1 MSNPQRTLFSLSAK
15 NGGLGIPDPVVKASE
30 QFEMSKKTSSL
41 ISDSIVNGTA
51 LDVDAHK
58 THVRSSKQ
66 TFQLE
71 NESQQSNTYK
81 ALLEQACSSER
92 KRMERNF
99 KTGNSCWLTAKV
111 SERDNFVLSENEFH
125 DRYGLPITNLPVKCD
140 GCGEDFHDQHALICK
155 KGGLITQRHN
165 EIKDLLGDLSCL
177 AWPYTQKEPL
187 IREHSENQKAL
198 RADLLIRGVWSP
210 QETASFDIRVRD
222 TEAKS
227 YSNRNP
233 EDVLESCAD
242 EKRRK
247 YSKACHEKHIA
258 FTPLIF
264 SVDGMMARES
274 KIFLR
279 RLADRLATKWD
290 KPYSIIMNW
299 VKLRLNFAILR
310 ASNLCI
316 RGTRSKWRSFRYE
329 DGAFIP

>member
-1 MSNPQRTLFSLSAK
+1 MHIREKK
-15 NGGLGIPDPVVKASE
+15 NGAEFQNGKLLLVNRKSVRERQFCVVQK
-30 QFEMSKKTSSL
+30 QFQ
-41 ISDSIVNGTA
+41 DSMA
-51 LDVDAHK
+51 L
-58 THVRSSKQ
+58 
-66 TFQLE
+66 
-71 NESQQSNTYK
+71 
-81 ALLEQACSSER
+81 
-92 KRMERNF
+92 
-99 KTGNSCWLTAKV
+99 
-111 SERDNFVLSENEFH
+111 
-125 DRYGLPITNLPVKCD
+125 RYGLPLANLPVKCD
-140 GCGEDFHDQHALICK
+140 GCGEDFHVQHALICK

-165 EIKDLLGDLSCL
+165 KIRDLLRDLSCV
-177 AWPYTQKEPL
+177 AWTYTQKEPV
-187 IREHSENQKAL
+187 IREHSENQKVL

-210 QETASFDIRVRD
+210 LETASFDIRVTD

-233 EDVLESCAD
+233 EHVLESCAD
-242 EKRRK
+242 ERRRK
-247 YSKACHEKHIA
+247 YSEACHEKPIA

-279 RLADRLATKWD
+279 RLADRLASKWD